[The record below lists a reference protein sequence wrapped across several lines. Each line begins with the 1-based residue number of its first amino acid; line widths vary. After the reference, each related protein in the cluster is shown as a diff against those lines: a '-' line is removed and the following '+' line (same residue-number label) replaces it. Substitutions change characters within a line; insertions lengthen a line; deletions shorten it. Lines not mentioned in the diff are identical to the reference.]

1 MECLESLMEFVEI
14 FKEKLMKCLESLME
28 FVGIFKEKLKEIE
41 RLMELLGIR

>member
-28 FVGIFKEKLKEIE
+28 FVGIFKEKLTEIE